1 MRKTKGTAN
10 EEAAALKALQ
20 VLPGVG
26 PSIARDLFDLGFRRP
41 EELRGADPETLYERS
56 CVLQGVR
63 IDRCLLYVY
72 RCAIHVTE
80 HPEAPE
86 ELRKWWN
93 WKDGRSET
101 WKRKR
106 GVRKETARRLG
117 GR

>member
-1 MRKTKGTAN
+1 MGEKRGMAN
-10 EEAAALKALQ
+10 EELMALRALQ

-41 EELRGADPETLYERS
+41 DELSGADPEVLYEKS
-56 CVLQGVR
+56 CALQGVR

-72 RCAIHVTE
+72 RCAIHVAE
-80 HPEAPE
+80 HPEAPD

-93 WKDGRSET
+93 WKDGKMET

-106 GVRKETARRLG
+106 GERKETARRLG

>member
-1 MRKTKGTAN
+1 MTKQKETHIDDVGT
-10 EEAAALKALQ
+10 LKALQ

-26 PSIARDLFDLGFRRP
+26 PSIARDLLDLGLKKP
-41 EELRGADPETLYERS
+41 ADLVGADPEALYERS

-72 RCAIHVTE
+72 RCAIHAAE
-80 HPEAPE
+80 HPEASE

-93 WKDGRSET
+93 WKDAKGESVN
-101 WKRKR
+101 RKR
-106 GVRKETARRLG
+106 GATKPVVKRPM